1 LVKYG
6 IHFFCRLLSGPL
18 VTGGVAFIFHGMD
31 HEGGMEEELVGQIF
45 EAMMIS
51 ASGEGFVPFSATR
64 GGRVAKSVKI
74 WAFAGCY
81 RYGLTQSSR

>member
-1 LVKYG
+1 
-6 IHFFCRLLSGPL
+6 
-18 VTGGVAFIFHGMD
+18 
-31 HEGGMEEELVGQIF
+31 MEEELVGKIF

-64 GGRVAKSVKI
+64 GGRVAKYVKI

-81 RYGLTQSSR
+81 RYAAEKKSVTVATGNQNKA

>member
-1 LVKYG
+1 MKEEW
-6 IHFFCRLLSGPL
+6 RR
-18 VTGGVAFIFHGMD
+18 T
-31 HEGGMEEELVGQIF
+31 EELVGQIF

-51 ASGEGFVPFSATR
+51 ASGEEFVPFSATR

-81 RYGLTQSSR
+81 RYGLLTQSSRGKVRNGGNQNKA

>member
-1 LVKYG
+1 MKEEW
-6 IHFFCRLLSGPL
+6 RR
-18 VTGGVAFIFHGMD
+18 T
-31 HEGGMEEELVGQIF
+31 EELVGQIF

-51 ASGEGFVPFSATR
+51 ASGEEFVPFSATR

-81 RYGLTQSSR
+81 RYGLAQSSR